1 MIAIVVASSRSSCF
15 SFLLLL
21 LLFQFHQIVTA
32 AVSPTI
38 TTHHQQPD
46 QIMMATTSTSSSSSS
61 RKALSISDLW
71 TMNEPT
77 LVLANDESNSNNNK
91 RFHLTYEVNDMIEDT
106 MFTSTFWATTD
117 CSSGESPLSEEGL
130 GYRFITTNDGV
141 SSGDGSNVRTFHVVF
156 EITDE
161 ISVRDNPDIYT
172 IDDNDNDN
180 ENDNENGNNNNS
192 RIVVCVRSS
201 LNTMNGKEVNYL
213 ESIIQFRYVYENG
226 FSVANDI
233 TLTARDND
241 AADTVIEDDR
251 SIVDAYDCTDDPI
264 GNTKNIK
271 GEGKGKGQGTLLRL
285 CVQPKPNALIS
296 GFRMKAI
303 ENYRYETKVVNEEG
317 GGGEEVEEQQL
328 VQYAVEN
335 RVQTTKN
342 DLTRLT
348 CIRGQGQCVIETLL
362 NAAFYSQQREVYG
375 KGTVTY
381 QLGQEDGTTGGNNGD
396 NSGRRLR
403 RGLKAATDGIDDN
416 SRFEQVEWEIIDV
429 IFVVEKDD
437 SDYDENKKIEGEGR
451 LQISR
456 YYHSNNASI
465 VIILLIVSN
474 LMAGIV
480 HFVDY
485 RQQHKVVEHRKK
497 LYEN

>member
-1 MIAIVVASSRSSCF
+1 MIAIFVGTSKSRCF

-38 TTHHQQPD
+38 TIHHQQPD
-46 QIMMATTSTSSSSSS
+46 QIMMATTSTSSSSS

-77 LVLANDESNSNNNK
+77 LVATNDESSSNNDNK

-117 CSSGESPLSEEGL
+117 CSSGASSLSEEGL

-141 SSGDGSNVRTFHVVF
+141 VSGDGSNVRSFHVVF
-156 EITDE
+156 EITDGS
-161 ISVRDNPDIYT
+161 SVRDNPDIYM
-172 IDDNDNDN
+172 IDDNEN
-180 ENDNENGNNNNS
+180 ENENENGNNNNS

-201 LNTMNGKEVNYL
+201 LNTMNGNEVNYL

-241 AADTVIEDDR
+241 AADTVIDDER

-271 GEGKGKGQGTLLRL
+271 GEGTGKGQGTLLRL

-317 GGGEEVEEQQL
+317 GEEVEEQQI
-328 VQYAVEN
+328 VQYAVED
-335 RVQTTKN
+335 RVQTEKN

-381 QLGQEDGTTGGNNGD
+381 QLGQDDGTDGNGD
-396 NSGRRLR
+396 NNGRRLR
-403 RGLKAATDGIDDN
+403 RGLKAAADDGIDDN
-416 SRFEQVEWEIIDV
+416 RFEQVEWEIIDV
-429 IFVVEKDD
+429 IFVVEKD
-437 SDYDENKKIEGEGR
+437 SDYDDNKKKGEG
-451 LQISR
+451 LIKISR
-456 YYHSNNASI
+456 SHSNNASI
-465 VIILLIVSN
+465 VIIILIVSN

-485 RQQHKVVEHRKK
+485 RQQHKVVEHMKK

>member
-1 MIAIVVASSRSSCF
+1 MIAVFVASRI
-15 SFLLLL
+15 L

-38 TTHHQQPD
+38 TTHHQQHD

-77 LVLANDESNSNNNK
+77 LVATNDESNSNNK

-130 GYRFITTNDGV
+130 GYRFITTNDGAL
-141 SSGDGSNVRTFHVVF
+141 SGDGSNVRSFHVVF

-172 IDDNDNDN
+172 IDENDNDND
-180 ENDNENGNNNNS
+180 NGNNNNS

-201 LNTMNGKEVNYL
+201 LNTMNGNEVNYL

-233 TLTARDND
+233 TVTARDND
-241 AADTVIEDDR
+241 AADTVIDDER

-317 GGGEEVEEQQL
+317 GEEEEQQI
-328 VQYAVEN
+328 VQYAVED
-335 RVQTTKN
+335 RVQTEKN

-396 NSGRRLR
+396 NGRRLR
-403 RGLKAATDGIDDN
+403 RGLKAADDGIDDN
-416 SRFEQVEWEIIDV
+416 RFEQVEWEIIDV

-465 VIILLIVSN
+465 VIIILIVSN

-485 RQQHKVVEHRKK
+485 RQQHKVVEHMKK

>member
-1 MIAIVVASSRSSCF
+1 
-15 SFLLLL
+15 
-21 LLFQFHQIVTA
+21 
-32 AVSPTI
+32 
-38 TTHHQQPD
+38 
-46 QIMMATTSTSSSSSS
+46 MATTSTSSSSSSS

-77 LVLANDESNSNNNK
+77 LVATNEESNSNNK

-106 MFTSTFWATTD
+106 MFTTTFWATTD

-130 GYRFITTNDGV
+130 GYRFITTNDGAL
-141 SSGDGSNVRTFHVVF
+141 SGDGSNVRSFHVVF

-161 ISVRDNPDIYT
+161 ISVRDNPDLYT

-180 ENDNENGNNNNS
+180 ENENENGNNNNS

-201 LNTMNGKEVNYL
+201 LNTMNGKEVNYV

-233 TLTARDND
+233 TVTARDND
-241 AADTVIEDDR
+241 AADTVIDDER

-317 GGGEEVEEQQL
+317 SGGGEEEEEQQQL
-328 VQYAVEN
+328 VQYAVED
-335 RVQTTKN
+335 RVQTEKN

-381 QLGQEDGTTGGNNGD
+381 QLGQEDGGTGNTNNSNANTASDNGNSGNSNDGD
-396 NSGRRLR
+396 NGRRLR
-403 RGLKAATDGIDDN
+403 RGLKAAADDGIDDN

-437 SDYDENKKIEGEGR
+437 SDYDDNKKIEGEGR
-451 LQISR
+451 LKISR
-456 YYHSNNASI
+456 YNHSNNASI
-465 VIILLIVSN
+465 VIIILIVSN

-497 LYEN
+497 LYEH